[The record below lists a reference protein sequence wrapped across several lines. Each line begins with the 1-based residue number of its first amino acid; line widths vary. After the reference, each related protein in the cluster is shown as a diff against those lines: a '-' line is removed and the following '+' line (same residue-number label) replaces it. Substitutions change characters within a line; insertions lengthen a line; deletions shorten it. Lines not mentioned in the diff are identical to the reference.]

1 MLITLNTTQFLTHLT
16 LLMIFAGSA
25 VRLLAHAKNSAILN
39 TVTAATSAT
48 ATRSRKPRR
57 T

>member
-1 MLITLNTTQFLTHLT
+1 MLNTLNNTQFLTHLT

-25 VRLLAHAKNSAILN
+25 IRLLAHAKNSAILN

-48 ATRSRKPRR
+48 ATRNRKPHR